1 MRRIL
6 TSLGITAL
14 LALVASPAMARP
26 NNPNGRNDRTPTA
39 QRGWVADR
47 DHGSLRVER
56 VAPAPYIAPAK
67 LHRAKALRSQYVAQ
81 KTSLLRQ
88 IQTQRQLIR
97 ALRSTPAHSR
107 ARVRANLRQISAAE
121 RRLERLEVKLSSLEL
136 MYTTRLTRL
145 MPPAAARYFQLTFG

>member
-26 NNPNGRNDRTPTA
+26 NTPNGRNDRTPTA

-47 DHGSLRVER
+47 DHGSMRVER
-56 VAPAPYIAPAK
+56 IAPAPYIAPAK
-67 LHRAKALRSQYVAQ
+67 LIRAKALRSQYFAQ

-88 IQTQRQLIR
+88 IRAQRQLIR
-97 ALRSTPAHSR
+97 TLRGMPVHSQR
-107 ARVRANLRQISAAE
+107 RVRANVRQISAAE
-121 RRLERLEVKLSSLEL
+121 RRLERLEVKLSSLEM
-136 MYTTRLTRL
+136 MYANRLARL
-145 MPPAAARYFQLTFG
+145 MNPAAVRHFQVIFG